1 MTKLLSKLTVMFLAL
16 SLSACAGLS
25 MKEKQQIAVIAHDAR
40 DTALTCAE
48 DDPMRCAIQSPLHEL
63 AGSAYAK
70 STGENPHNYALIL
83 DAGSDALV
91 ARLNLIRSATRTV
104 DLQTYIYDEDDSGR
118 LVLDELVKAAQRGVR
133 VRVLMDQLSAMKKVD
148 TLAALSGVH
157 RNFSVK
163 IFNPVLNRARMSYP
177 QYAVAAACCWSQL
190 NRRMH
195 TKLLLVDSA
204 VGITGGRNYQDDYYD
219 WDDDYNFRDR
229 DVLVTG
235 PTTRVMAADFDRFWF
250 NPLSVQ
256 PQLLKDV
263 GKRILRDG
271 VPKLEP
277 HPYASKER
285 TDQILRAAE
294 DQDFIRETLV
304 SGAMPV
310 GNIQYVSDSPDK
322 AQVTPGPAGDHQL
335 ASDTLQAILRDAK
348 TEVLLQTPYL
358 VMSKNAQALF
368 RELQDRPEPPRIF
381 VSTNSLAATDAFIA
395 YAIAY
400 KYKRRYIR
408 RLGFEIYEYK
418 PFPADI
424 PGVTRTREDDDR
436 VGLLVRA
443 NDRARGVVM
452 RESGARRYLVPGA
465 NKPVRLQREG
475 VRYGL
480 HAKSMVV
487 DERVAVIGTHNFDP
501 RGSTYNTESILV
513 IRDPAFAAALAR
525 SIRSDMDPGNSWVI
539 APRKLPVFSGL
550 SYSLG
555 KISNELPIFD
565 FWPVS
570 YATSYQYI
578 PSDECPRPLTV
589 KDPDFFKCYQSVG
602 DFPEARFGFK
612 PLMTRFFVAF
622 GSGLAPIM

>member
-1 MTKLLSKLTVMFLAL
+1 MLKTLSQLLVVVLAL

-25 MKEKQQIAVIAHDAR
+25 MKEKQQINVLAHEAR
-40 DTALTCAE
+40 DTKLTCAE
-48 DDPMRCAIQSPLHEL
+48 EDPMRCAIQSPLHEL

-70 STGENPHNYALIL
+70 STASKPHNYALIL
-83 DAGSDALV
+83 DAGNDALV

-104 DLQTYIYDEDDSGR
+104 DLQTYIYDEDDAGR
-118 LVLDELVKAAQRGVR
+118 LVLDELVKAAKRGVK
-133 VRVLMDQLSAMKKVD
+133 VRVLMDQLSAMKKVE
-148 TLAALSGVH
+148 TLAALAGVH
-157 RNFSVK
+157 QNFSVK
-163 IFNPVLNRARMSYP
+163 IFNPVLNRARMTYP

-204 VGITGGRNYQDDYYD
+204 VGITGGRNYQDDYFD
-219 WDDDYNFRDR
+219 WDDQYNFRDR

-235 PTTRVMAADFDRFWF
+235 PTTRAMARDFDRFWF
-250 NPLSVQ
+250 NPLAVQ
-256 PQLLKDV
+256 PQMLKDV
-263 GKRILRDG
+263 GKRILRQG
-271 VPKLEP
+271 VPALEP
-277 HPYASKER
+277 HSFDNVDRA
-285 TDQILRAAE
+285 TQVLRAAE
-294 DQDFIRETLV
+294 NQDFVRETLV
-304 SGAMPV
+304 AEAMPV

-322 AQVTPGPAGDHQL
+322 AQVTPDAASDHEL
-335 ASDTLQAILRDAK
+335 ASDTLKNLVSGAQ

-358 VMSKNAQALF
+358 VMSKNAQAVF
-368 RELQDRPEPPRIF
+368 RQLQERPQPPRVII
-381 VSTNSLAATDAFIA
+381 STNSLAATDAFIA

-424 PGVTRTREDDDR
+424 PGVTRVPQDDASL
-436 VGLLVRA
+436 GLLVRE
-443 NDRARGVVM
+443 NDRPRGYIM
-452 RESGARRYLVPGA
+452 RESGARRYSLPGS

-475 VRYGL
+475 VRYGM
-480 HAKSMVV
+480 HAKSLVV
-487 DERVAVIGTHNFDP
+487 DNKIAVIGSHNFDP

-525 SIRSDMDPGNSWVI
+525 SIRSDIDPGNSWVI
-539 APRKLPVFSGL
+539 APRKLPVFSGI

-555 KISNELPIFD
+555 KLSNELPIFD

-570 YATSYQYI
+570 YATSFQFV
-578 PSDECPRPLTV
+578 PSDECPAPLSI
-589 KDPDFFKCYQSVG
+589 KDASFYKCYQSVG

-612 PLMTRFFVAF
+612 PILTRFFVAF

>member
-1 MTKLLSKLTVMFLAL
+1 MLRKLFQLLVVVLAL

-25 MKEKQQIAVIAHDAR
+25 MKEKQQIGVLAHEAR
-40 DTALTCAE
+40 ETALTCAE

-70 STGENPHNYALIL
+70 STSDKPHNYALIL
-83 DAGSDALV
+83 DAGGDALV

-104 DLQTYIYDEDDSGR
+104 DLQTYIYDEDDAGR
-118 LVLDELVKAAQRGVR
+118 LVLDELVKAAQRGVK

-157 RNFSVK
+157 KNFSVK
-163 IFNPVLNRARMSYP
+163 IFNPVLNRARMNYP
-177 QYAVAAACCWSQL
+177 QYAIAAACCWSQL

-204 VGITGGRNYQDDYYD
+204 VGITGGRNYQDDYFD
-219 WDDDYNFRDR
+219 WDNDYNFRDR
-229 DVLVTG
+229 DVLITG

-256 PQLLKDV
+256 PQMLKDV
-263 GKRILRDG
+263 GKRILRQG

-277 HPYASKER
+277 HPFANMDR
-285 TDQILRAAE
+285 AAQVLRAAE
-294 DQDFIRETLV
+294 DQNFVRETLV
-304 SGAMPV
+304 SEAMPV

-322 AQVTPGPAGDHQL
+322 AQVSGATAGDHEL
-335 ASDTLQAILRDAK
+335 ASETLRTMIQGAQK
-348 TEVLLQTPYL
+348 EVLLQTPYL
-358 VMSKNAQALF
+358 VMSKNAQAVF
-368 RELQDRPEPPRIF
+368 RELHDRPDPPRILI
-381 VSTNSLAATDAFIA
+381 STNSLAATDAFIA

-424 PGVTRTREDDDR
+424 PGVTRVPEDDAR
-436 VGLLVRA
+436 LGLLVRE
-443 NDRARGVVM
+443 NDRPRGYVM
-452 RESGARRYLVPGA
+452 RESGARRYSVPGA

-475 VRYGL
+475 VRYGM
-480 HAKSMVV
+480 HAKSLVV
-487 DERVAVIGTHNFDP
+487 DNQIAVIGTHNFDP
-501 RGSTYNTESILV
+501 RGATYNTESILV

-539 APRKLPVFSGL
+539 APRKLPVLSGL

-570 YATSYQYI
+570 YATSFQFV
-578 PSDECPRPLTV
+578 PSDECPAPLSI
-589 KDPDFFKCYQSVG
+589 KDPDFYKCYQSVG
-602 DFPEARFGFK
+602 DFPEARFGLK
-612 PLMTRFFVAF
+612 PLLTRFFVAF